1 MTSRKGNS
9 NRTIIMVV
17 AVIAVITIALAAGFV
32 SGLFNSS
39 GISESTP
46 TLTPTATPTLTP
58 VASLTPTQT
67 ATPTSTPTATP
78 DTSPS
83 PTPQPT
89 LTPLPSPQLSVN
101 VTPSNY
107 NETWAQYTTFVCTVT
122 INNHAYDQLMTKF
135 VNANNITVPYL
146 MNPSNNITG
155 DIAATLPAAFP
166 QLDMNYGLLITSV
179 SDTNN
184 GQFTLTLESYKQTI
198 LLGGINVNT
207 LSEALESNLEILIQ
221 TQI

>member
-1 MTSRKGNS
+1 
-9 NRTIIMVV
+9 
-17 AVIAVITIALAAGFV
+17 
-32 SGLFNSS
+32 
-39 GISESTP
+39 
-46 TLTPTATPTLTP
+46 
-58 VASLTPTQT
+58 
-67 ATPTSTPTATP
+67 
-78 DTSPS
+78 
-83 PTPQPT
+83 
-89 LTPLPSPQLSVN
+89 
-101 VTPSNY
+101 
-107 NETWAQYTTFVCTVT
+107 
-122 INNHAYDQLMTKF
+122 
-135 VNANNITVPYL
+135 